1 MASTLI
7 LIILE
12 FFMIFF
18 LALGYLIRVRGRV
31 DLIAGYREG
40 KIKDQ
45 QGLSILVGNALL
57 LLGTAAAVT
66 LILVLVSPD
75 FEVLFFLIFAA
86 IIFPVVSIFS
96 MIRSRRYF
104 KP

>member
-1 MASTLI
+1 MASALI

-18 LALGYLIRVRGRV
+18 LALGYLIRFRGRV
-31 DLIAGYREG
+31 DLVAGYREG

-57 LLGTAAAVT
+57 LLGIVAAGT
-66 LILVLVSPD
+66 LILVFALPE
-75 FEVLFFLIFAA
+75 FEVLIFLVYAV

-96 MIRSRRYF
+96 MIRSRQYF
-104 KP
+104 RA

>member
-1 MASTLI
+1 MASALI

-18 LALGYLIRVRGRV
+18 IALGYLIRFRGRV

-45 QGLSILVGNALL
+45 RSLSILVGNALL
-57 LLGTAAAVT
+57 FLGILAAVT
-66 LILVLVSPD
+66 IILVLLLPGS
-75 FEVLFFLIFAA
+75 EVLLFLVYAA
-86 IIFPVVSIFS
+86 VIFPVVSIFS
-96 MIRSRRYF
+96 MFLSRRYF
-104 KP
+104 RT